1 MPAAI
6 YLFTAAA
13 AACLPPPTVDT
24 AARLWTTSPAFA
36 SWTID
41 PSRNRALFNVDFADP
56 RALYL
61 AAQIGGG
68 LLRFGGG
75 GADTMAFATGGGG
88 ATCPGNRAG
97 FECLNTTTL
106 DALLALSSA
115 ARAPL
120 VIGLALCPDGDPPP
134 SVPWNGSNALELIR
148 YVRKHAPLTIA
159 GYVHTGN
166 SAGDSLVANCSSNGV
181 CGRFGSTLWYADAMG
196 AKARAKY
203 AGFMRQDLVGA
214 SYALINT
221 SMPGGALVGGFTPSP
236 DYYFLWAWQRTVGE
250 GVLALALAPPTPQT
264 LRAYAFCVDEQN
276 CGLLNIV

>member
-1 MPAAI
+1 MPAAAAI
-6 YLFTAAA
+6 LFTAAA
-13 AACLPPPTVDT
+13 AACLPPPTVNT

-56 RALYL
+56 RAVYL

-148 YVRKHAPLTIA
+148 YARKHAPLTIT
-159 GYVHTGN
+159 GYELGN
-166 SAGDSLVANCSSNGV
+166 ECNAHNC
-181 CGRFGSTLWYADAMG
+181 R
-196 AKARAKY
+196 
-203 AGFMRQDLVGA
+203 
-214 SYALINT
+214 
-221 SMPGGALVGGFTPSP
+221 
-236 DYYFLWAWQRTVGE
+236 
-250 GVLALALAPPTPQT
+250 VL
-264 LRAYAFCVDEQN
+264 
-276 CGLLNIV
+276 